1 MNDPELLRLCLD
13 ASLRGALIAL
23 LLQLAGVIWRDRP
36 GSALAQVG
44 LALAL
49 GLTVQAISS
58 APLFEA
64 RAPWAWQVPAI
75 GISTANSLLFWLLAR
90 VLFDDDFRLHPGHGL
105 GWAAVVALATLNCT
119 VASAPD
125 APALLRAVA
134 AASRWLPALF
144 ALLAAWAAL
153 THWRDDLVEG
163 RRHFR
168 LLIVAV
174 GCLYTVA
181 MVLARLAA
189 PTGRLPGLVA
199 LADIAAL
206 CAQVA
211 LLSWRLQRSDG
222 AELYPAAPPPLPTLP
237 PWLTQPPL
245 EPPLQPPPLQSSPPA
260 APQGS
265 LPTSATPAQAPAVAG
280 AAPRLADAGATAA
293 GAHISPSSAAQ
304 TAARTPAGN
313 VADAADAADPAEARL
328 AEALQHL
335 MAVQHLYREEDL
347 GMARLA
353 QRLGTPEY
361 RLRRVIHHHL
371 GHRNFSAYINGWR
384 LAEAQAVLADP
395 ARRERPVLSIALDAG
410 FQSIGPFNRAF
421 KAATGLTPTEFRRR
435 ALGETWPIVENGQPK
450 SAG

>member
-1 MNDPELLRLCLD
+1 MNDTELLRLCLD
-13 ASLRGALIAL
+13 AGLRGALIAL
-23 LLQLAGVIWRDRP
+23 LLQLAAVIRRDRP

-119 VASAPD
+119 VGSGPD
-125 APALLRAVA
+125 APALLRAVG

-153 THWRDDLVEG
+153 NHWREDLVEG

-174 GCLYTVA
+174 GCLYTLA

-222 AELYPAAPPPLPTLP
+222 AELYPAAAPPLPTLP
-237 PWLTQPPL
+237 PL
-245 EPPLQPPPLQSSPPA
+245 PPLQRPHPA
-260 APQGS
+260 APAGVPPEPAA
-265 LPTSATPAQAPAVAG
+265 LAPFLAEAAAT
-280 AAPRLADAGATAA
+280 PRLADAGPTAA
-293 GAHISPSSAAQ
+293 GAHIRPLPATQSSAQPAAQ
-304 TAARTPAGN
+304 PSAPTAALATATE
-313 VADAADAADPAEARL
+313 AADPAEARL
-328 AEALQHL
+328 AEALQQL

-361 RLRRVIHHHL
+361 RLRRLIHHHL

-384 LAEAQAVLADP
+384 LAEARAVLADP

-435 ALGETWPIVENGQPK
+435 ALDP
-450 SAG
+450 AGPQDEADC

>member
-13 ASLRGALIAL
+13 AGLRGALIAL

-222 AELYPAAPPPLPTLP
+222 AELYPAATPPLPTLP
-237 PWLTQPPL
+237 PLPPL
-245 EPPLQPPPLQSSPPA
+245 PTAPPPLQPPP
-260 APQGS
+260 QGS
-265 LPTSATPAQAPAVAG
+265 LPTPATPEPAPAAAG
-280 AAPRLADAGATAA
+280 ASLRLADAGA
-293 GAHISPSSAAQ
+293 
-304 TAARTPAGN
+304 
-313 VADAADAADPAEARL
+313 ADAADAADPAEARL

-361 RLRRVIHHHL
+361 RLRRLIHHHL

-384 LAEAQAVLADP
+384 LAEAQAVLADR
-395 ARRERPVLSIALDAG
+395 AKRERPVLSIALDAG

-435 ALGETWPIVENGQPK
+435 ALGESWPIVENGQPK
-450 SAG
+450 TAG